1 MKSLPVTLKLQGK
14 RVLVAGGGAAALE
27 KVVMLQRLCCPF
39 TVIAEEICDEI
50 LQSGCIVELR
60 ELSQSDLEG
69 VMVLYLCSSD
79 REANRFL
86 KLQANVRG
94 ILVNTPDD
102 PELCD
107 FFTPAIFARC
117 PMTVA
122 VSSSGTD
129 VKKAIDWR
137 NKIEQLLTADG
148 PDA

>member
-14 RVLVAGGGAAALE
+14 RVLVAGGGKAALE
-27 KVVMLQRLCCPF
+27 KVVMLQRLDCPF
-39 TVIAEEICDEI
+39 TVIAEEICEEMR
-50 LQSGCIVELR
+50 QTGCGVELR
-60 ELSQSDLEG
+60 PMRQSDLDG
-69 VMVLYLCSSD
+69 VLVLYLCSSD

-107 FFTPAIFARC
+107 FFTPAIYVES

-122 VSSSGTD
+122 VSSSGAD
-129 VKKAIDWR
+129 VPKAIEWR
-137 NKIEQLLTADG
+137 NRIAQLLSADG